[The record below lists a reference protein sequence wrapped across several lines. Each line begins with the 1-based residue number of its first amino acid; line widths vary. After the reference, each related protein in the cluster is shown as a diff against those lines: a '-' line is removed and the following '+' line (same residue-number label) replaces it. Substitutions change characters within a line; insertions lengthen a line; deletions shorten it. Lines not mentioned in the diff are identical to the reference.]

1 MSWSNQ
7 TNSLRARVNRTCWRW
22 RQKARRTRTSA
33 ENFTEMPGTCAGT
46 ARPEVKNLGGSSPVW
61 PHATGATQPDIQA
74 NNLHA
79 AKIISQKLARA
90 KAGSTGRHDGTS
102 PCITHTL

>member
-7 TNSLRARVNRTCWRW
+7 TNSLQTRVNRTCWRW
-22 RQKARRTRTSA
+22 RQKGRRARTTA

-46 ARPEVKNLGGSSPVW
+46 ARPEVKNLGGPSPVL

-79 AKIISQKLARA
+79 AKIISQGPTRA
-90 KAGSTGRHDGTS
+90 KAGGVEKYNGASS
-102 PCITHTL
+102 CIRHTL

>member
-22 RQKARRTRTSA
+22 RQKARRARTTD

-46 ARPEVKNLGGSSPVW
+46 ARPEVKNLGGPSPVL

-79 AKIISQKLARA
+79 AKIIFQGSARA
-90 KAGSTGRHDGTS
+90 KAGGAGKYNEAS

>member
-22 RQKARRTRTSA
+22 RQKARRTHTSA

-46 ARPEVKNLGGSSPVW
+46 ARPEVKNLGGPSPVL

-79 AKIISQKLARA
+79 AKIIFQEPARV
-90 KAGSTGRHDGTS
+90 KAGGAGKYNGASSG
-102 PCITHTL
+102 ITHTL